1 MKLKKVIITGGP
13 GTGKTSIIKELKK
26 RGYFCND
33 EIWDKKYENPSKN
46 SKSDKIVFLVN
57 VFFLKD

>member
-26 RGYFCND
+26 EGLLLLR
-33 EIWDKKYENPSKN
+33 
-46 SKSDKIVFLVN
+46 
-57 VFFLKD
+57 

>member
-26 RGYFCND
+26 RGYFSYD

-46 SKSDKIVFLVN
+46 SKSDKIVFFSERL
-57 VFFLKD
+57 FLKD